1 MQYKKQRKTNWWV
14 IFLFIP
20 LLVGCSPV
28 TQQLFKVGVY
38 VGGVLRTT
46 VFGVTTEIV
55 VGKLL
60 ELIHDYL
67 SDHVIVDADYPSL
80 SDHVIVDADNPLK
93 GTYAGDLTFKGE
105 TANCKYTYSLKN
117 PRIFRTSIDANWHPT
132 SEAQERIKKSFDET
146 C

>member
-38 VGGVLRTT
+38 VGGVLLET
-46 VFGVTTEIV
+46 VVGETIENV
-55 VGKLL
+55 VGKLF
-60 ELIHDYL
+60 ELIHHYL
-67 SDHVIVDADYPSL
+67 SDHVIVDADDPF
-80 SDHVIVDADNPLK
+80 IVDADDPLK
-93 GTYAGDLTFKGE
+93 GTYAGDLPFEGE

-132 SEAQERIKKSFDET
+132 SEAQERVKKSFDEN